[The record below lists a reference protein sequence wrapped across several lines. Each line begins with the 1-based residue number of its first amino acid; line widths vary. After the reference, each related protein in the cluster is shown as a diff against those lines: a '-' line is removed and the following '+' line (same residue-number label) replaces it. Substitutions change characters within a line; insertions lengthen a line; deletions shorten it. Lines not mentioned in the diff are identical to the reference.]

1 MGNSYHVTIKSR
13 KAGIIGGVR
22 RPSYLTDCLKDQNHH
37 SKVIQ
42 IVTLA
47 GGGKAS
53 SGKGIARVE
62 GRDLSKISFQ
72 MASLD
77 NRGQTIIW
85 SMVELSKGNPSGSE
99 TDLGLGIGSKL
110 KLIRTANIT
119 DQDFATAVGPKATT
133 LLFHPNDA
141 GSFMIGGIDGTIRR
155 KARFDKPKAPTT
167 FQSPLFG
174 SSNITTMEF
183 SPFHENLFLVGCA
196 NGDLMLFHSEHTAP
210 LMKWPAFMRKVTG
223 KGLSCVKRV
232 LWSPTRPSVFFVLE
246 ELKQTDG
253 KAVTVS
259 HNLQIWDLLRDGED
273 PIVVESVSI
282 SGAPVTNFSVSR
294 MTRLARQPFVA
305 IIDANGSV
313 AVHALSAKF
322 VLTPPQEVAMFDKF
336 VDGIPLPARGLVVPE
351 VVKPAR
357 RKAPVPAQTEGKD
370 VDDDDKDEGK
380 TNEGKEED
388 NDQDGAIDEG
398 KGADGD
404 EGKDAEGK
412 QELEDDSDDGEA
424 KATSK

>member
-1 MGNSYHVTIKSR
+1 
-13 KAGIIGGVR
+13 
-22 RPSYLTDCLKDQNHH
+22 
-37 SKVIQ
+37 
-42 IVTLA
+42 
-47 GGGKAS
+47 
-53 SGKGIARVE
+53 
-62 GRDLSKISFQ
+62 
-72 MASLD
+72 
-77 NRGQTIIW
+77 
-85 SMVELSKGNPSGSE
+85 MVELSKGNPSGSE
-99 TDLGLGIGSKL
+99 ADLGLGIGSKL

-133 LLFHPNDA
+133 LLFHPSDA
-141 GSFMIGGIDGTIRR
+141 GSFMVGGIDGTIRR
-155 KARFDKPKAPTT
+155 KARFDKPKAPAT
-167 FQSPLFG
+167 FQSTIFG

-183 SPFHENLFLVGCA
+183 SPFHDNLFLAGCA
-196 NGDLMLFHSEHTAP
+196 NGDLMLFHSEHAAP

-246 ELKQTDG
+246 ELKQADG

-305 IIDANGSV
+305 IIDASGSV

-357 RKAPVPAQTEGKD
+357 RKRAAPAETEGKAA
-370 VDDDDKDEGK
+370 DDDDEDEGK
-380 TNEGKEED
+380 ADEGKEA
-388 NDQDGAIDEG
+388 DGDEG
-398 KGADGD
+398 KEADGD
-404 EGKDAEGK
+404 EGKDAGGGEGK
-412 QELEDDSDDGEA
+412 EDGDNDSDDDEA
-424 KATSK
+424 KNSAK